1 MIEFSDEFKSIS
13 VVICTYNR
21 AIILERC
28 IESLKMQTYPNFE
41 IIVVN
46 GPSTD
51 ETDKVLEKYKEIRT
65 VNERKLNGLSF
76 ARNLGIKEAKGE
88 IIVFIDDD
96 SVADKNWIKYLVEGY
111 TDESIGG
118 VGGIVLNMVDNSN
131 QFKNGYISRAGIPS
145 FINEKDLD
153 YNDPKGNFFNYI
165 MGTNSSFKK
174 NLLNEIGLFD
184 EKIKYY
190 LDEADVCV
198 RVIRSGYKIKHVTNA
213 IVFHEMAEGHNRKSP
228 GDINWYEIM
237 KNSIYF
243 TMKYF
248 KGDFSSY
255 TTRPAKSMVRWMK
268 HASYLYLKGDISI
281 LKFFMIFIDL
291 IKGTITGFKEGFYSN
306 KLNMDK

>member
-1 MIEFSDEFKSIS
+1 MNEFSDVFKSIS

-28 IESLKMQTYPNFE
+28 IESLKIQTYPIFE

-51 ETDKVLEKYKEIRT
+51 ETDKVLEKYQEIKI

-76 ARNLGIKEAKGE
+76 ARNLGIKEANGE

-145 FINEKDLD
+145 FINENDLD

-174 NLLNEIGLFD
+174 KLLDEIGLFD
-184 EKIKYY
+184 EQIKYY

-198 RVIRSGYKIKHVTNA
+198 RVIRSGHKIKHVQDA

-248 KGDFSSY
+248 KDDFSSY

-268 HASYLYLKGDISI
+268 HSSYLYLKGDISI
-281 LKFFMIFIDL
+281 LKFFMIFIYL

-306 KLNMDK
+306 KLNLDK